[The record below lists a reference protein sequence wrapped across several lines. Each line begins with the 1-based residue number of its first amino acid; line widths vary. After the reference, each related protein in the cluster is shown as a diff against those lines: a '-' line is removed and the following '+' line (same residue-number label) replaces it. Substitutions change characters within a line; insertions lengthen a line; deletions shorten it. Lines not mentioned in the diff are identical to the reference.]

1 MTRRVLLYY
10 SGILKKVRMIMKNSL
25 DFRLFMAVGMAA
37 ILALAAG
44 CTKSGGPD
52 YTSEEEGGPD
62 PAVNEKLA
70 DEAWQSR
77 FVFHIGPVDL
87 PKGQDA
93 KGMVDKPLTMSFQ
106 TDEAVWVTAFQPK
119 VVDTAG
125 NELPSDLLHQAIV
138 FNKHE
143 ENSLCSDGGSGNP
156 IFVATS
162 MLTEIELP
170 QGFGYPVLPSDPLEA
185 QVVLKNST
193 DKSYAGVYFE
203 LTLVARPMN
212 EFTNLADVK
221 PMLVEMDTCDHAPL
235 TVEPGEFEEQKAT
248 YRMAQ
253 SSRLVVA
260 FGALQ
265 DYGASVELTAGT
277 ELEPFWVASAELDE
291 NHKILQLS
299 NSPYVDS
306 GGVTFSAGDPIMFGV
321 TYDNTSDKWLK
332 TATAGAMV
340 YVAPNE

>member
-1 MTRRVLLYY
+1 
-10 SGILKKVRMIMKNSL
+10 
-25 DFRLFMAVGMAA
+25 MAVAMAA

-44 CTKSGGPD
+44 CNESGGTD

-62 PAVNEKLA
+62 PAVNENLA
-70 DEAWQSR
+70 DEAWQQR

-87 PKGQDA
+87 PKDQGA
-93 KGMVDKPLTMSFQ
+93 KEMVDNPLKMSFQ
-106 TDEAVWVTAFQPK
+106 TDEAVWVTAFEPK
-119 VVDTAG
+119 VVDSAG
-125 NELPSDLLHQAIV
+125 NELPSGLLHQAII

-143 ENSLCSDGGSGNP
+143 ENPLCSDGGSGNP

-162 MLTEIELP
+162 MLTEINLP
-170 QGFGYPVLPSDPLEA
+170 QGFGYPVLPTDPLEA
-185 QVVLKNST
+185 EIVLKNAT
-193 DKSYAGVYFE
+193 DQSYAGVYFE
-203 LTLVARPMN
+203 LTLVTRPMN

-221 PMLVEMDTCDHAPL
+221 PMLIEMDTCAHAPL

-248 YRMAQ
+248 YRVP
-253 SSRLVVA
+253 SSSKLVVA

-265 DYGASVELTAGT
+265 DYGSSVELTAGT
-277 ELEPFWVASAELDE
+277 EMEPFWTANAELDE

-340 YVAPNE
+340 YVAPND